1 MKSMEFPIN
10 IIIPARYASSRFPG
24 KLLADLHG
32 KPVLQWVYESAV
44 RTPCVQGV
52 WVAAA
57 DEQIAEAVRAFGG
70 RVFLSRKEHQSGT
83 DRCAEAAQVLGLDE
97 GILINLQAD
106 EPFVRSR
113 QIEQLAQALQ
123 AGAPIATLCYPLA
136 ETHLFQDPNCV
147 KVVCDLQ
154 GYALYFSRA
163 AIPHRRDAAAQTA
176 LSSAPAAGSSPAMPC
191 KHLGIYGFRPGILP
205 RLAALPP
212 TPLEELEKLEQL
224 RWLQHGFRI
233 QVLQSETDSPGIDT
247 EEDLQRARAG
257 SA

>member
-1 MKSMEFPIN
+1 MKRMDHPIY

-32 KPVLQWVYESAV
+32 KPVLQWVYECAA
-44 RTPCVQGV
+44 RTSSVQGV

-70 RVFLSRKEHQSGT
+70 RVFLSREEHQSGT
-83 DRCAEAAQVLGLDE
+83 DRCAEAAQALGLEE
-97 GILINLQAD
+97 GIIINLQAD

-113 QIEQLAQALQ
+113 QIEQLVQALQ
-123 AGAPIATLCYPLA
+123 GGAPIATLCYPLA
-136 ETHLFQDPNCV
+136 EDHLFRDANCV

-163 AIPHRRDAAAQTA
+163 PIPHRRDA
-176 LSSAPAAGSSPAMPC
+176 SARAEASPSAVTAGSLPPMPC
-191 KHLGIYGFRPGILP
+191 KHLGIYGFAPGVLP

-233 QVLQSETDSPGIDT
+233 QVLQSETDSLGIDT
-247 EEDLQRARAG
+247 EEDLQRARA
-257 SA
+257 AM